1 MPLHQ
6 TLLDID
12 ELHRFSDDSTFSQNI
27 PVEWIESALTLTSKA
42 TVRRR
47 RLPSDQVLWLV
58 LGMALFRHEN
68 IAEVARRLNVCSQ
81 DLSNENL
88 LAKSGVSAARQRLG
102 SEPMEWLF
110 QLSLI
115 ALSPY

>member
-42 TVRRR
+42 T
-47 RLPSDQVLWLV
+47 
-58 LGMALFRHEN
+58 
-68 IAEVARRLNVCSQ
+68 I
-81 DLSNENL
+81 
-88 LAKSGVSAARQRLG
+88 
-102 SEPMEWLF
+102 
-110 QLSLI
+110 
-115 ALSPY
+115 

>member
-12 ELHRFSDDSTFSQNI
+12 ELQSFSGDSTFSQNI

-47 RLPSDQVLWLV
+47 RLPSDQVLWL
-58 LGMALFRHEN
+58 ALFRHEN

-81 DLSNENL
+81 DLAHESL

-102 SEPMEWLF
+102 SEPLEWLF
-110 QLSLI
+110 HKTGSHWGRER
-115 ALSPY
+115 